1 MSSEDE
7 LHAATGF
14 HQLPLRIRD
23 KANGINGL
31 NSLHKITVEV
41 PSRSLTAT
49 PNAPS
54 HHQHHPSLS
63 TAPSRLHKRCPESLQ
78 FLTSN
83 ARLRSPTQSSMSSI
97 PDSATTYSQSTFASP
112 VSSSYA
118 SDLQEFFTG
127 SRPSSRVFHR
137 HKTSVTTCST
147 LINDEDETP
156 VVHNISDKIDQYRS
170 AGDVTPRSADEIEPV
185 R

>member
-49 PNAPS
+49 TNAPS
-54 HHQHHPSLS
+54 HHPHHPSLS

-78 FLTSN
+78 FLASN

-97 PDSATTYSQSTFASP
+97 PDSATTYSHSTFASP